1 MNKQMTDLEL
11 IQAIIGDKVK
21 VDVIHPLHKAIFDE
35 LVEHLRAKEDELTTK
50 ELINAGQIAFVTNL
64 SILKG
69 IIKGSLQIG
78 DQATIN
84 YRGQQF
90 IINSSSPLLD

>member
-1 MNKQMTDLEL
+1 MTDLEL

-21 VDVIHPLHKAIFDE
+21 VDALHPLHKAIFDE
-35 LVEHLRAKEDELTTK
+35 LVEHLRAKEDKLTTN
-50 ELINAGQIAFVTNL
+50 ELINAGQVAFVTNL
-64 SILKG
+64 NMLKG
-69 IIKGSLQIG
+69 IIKGSLELA

-90 IINSSSPLLD
+90 VINSSSPLLD